1 METASERFHAHSHL
15 SLVAG
20 LDPGNHVVDGEIV
33 VAFEASNGVVLWG
46 HDDGGDWEVSQ
57 KVGWVVDI
65 SADSW
70 HGESLRV
77 ELSLE
82 GDLSCDWY
90 EWWKSGLNQQPVEN
104 DVLVK
109 TVEVLE
115 FTSTETNECGS
126 VAGGDLSPGS
136 HGIDERSG
144 LAVSN
149 RYLDVGSEWNL
160 FSDVDAAATGTSVPV
175 GQTAGSS
182 DEWWFHALASRQLV
196 GKPVD
201 SGDGV
206 VVVVVTSSDKSACF
220 ESIVSQTLS
229 PYSGSFMVSIDKDG
243 GLLPGGSKLNM
254 HWESSEEF
262 VDWECNILAVD
273 GARNLLQLGH
283 SRDNI
288 DTASEAHPVDGDISC
303 ANTIV
308 LIFGVPG
315 TDGGT
320 SGGGG

>member
-1 METASERFHAHSHL
+1 MKTASERFHAHSHL
-15 SLVAG
+15 CLVAG
-20 LDPGNHVVDGEIV
+20 LNPGNHVVDGEIV
-33 VAFEASNGVVLWG
+33 VAFEASNGVVLRG

-57 KVGWVVDI
+57 CWEGDV

-82 GDLSCDWY
+82 GDLSGNWY
-90 EWWKSGLNQQPVEN
+90 KWWKLCLNHQPVEN

-109 TVEVLE
+109 TIEVLK

-126 VAGGDLSPGS
+126 VALGDLSPGGHS
-136 HGIDERSG
+136 IDERSG

-149 RYLDVGSEWNL
+149 RYLDVGSEWNI
-160 FSDVDAAATGTSVPV
+160 FSGDVDGAAAGTSVPV
-175 GQTAGSS
+175 GQIAGSS
-182 DEWWFHALASRQLV
+182 DEWWCHALAGRKLV
-196 GKPVD
+196 GEPVD

-206 VVVVVTSSDKSACF
+206 VIFVVTSSDKSACF

-243 GLLPGGSKLNM
+243 GLLPGGSKLNV
-254 HWESSEEF
+254 HWESSEEL
-262 VDWECNILAVD
+262 VDGECNILAVYRA
-273 GARNLLQLGH
+273 GNLLQLGH
-283 SRDNI
+283 SRDNV

-308 LIFGVPG
+308 LVFGVPG
-315 TDGGT
+315 TDSGT
-320 SGGGG
+320 SGGG